1 MAFMLL
7 LAVAA
12 WVDAAVRRAGP
23 TGHSAGSRDCGLR
36 QTRRVPGG
44 GRDQRTTDSP
54 TPDSAAP
61 PQPHRPRSS
70 CQPST
75 RRRPDDQA
83 SRRMPVRGP
92 EPRVG
97 PRRGPRHGRR
107 HARPEC
113 RASNANP
120 RCHGGRTLV
129 RADLRI
135 CRLHVRLGLV
145 GRLPRRSKGCGSR
158 LALIGV
164 LVGGG
169 PEGAPAGLAEAGCD
183 GGRQ

>member
-23 TGHSAGSRDCGLR
+23 TGHSACSRDCGLR

-97 PRRGPRHGRR
+97 PRGGPRHGSSTCSSRMPGKQR
-107 HARPEC
+107 ESEVSRWPH
-113 RASNANP
+113 P
-120 RCHGGRTLV
+120 RHGGSANLQAAR
-129 RADLRI
+129 
-135 CRLHVRLGLV
+135 
-145 GRLPRRSKGCGSR
+145 
-158 LALIGV
+158 
-164 LVGGG
+164 
-169 PEGAPAGLAEAGCD
+169 PAGLSRAAASAQQGLPKSACLDWGACWRRSRRRASGAG
-183 GGRQ
+183 